1 MVPALLLNL
10 LEGEYM
16 KVIRRDE
23 PPVEDRTSAAIF
35 VGGRVTGHSIV
46 GSDMND
52 YYNFTSVSFEPGART
67 KFHAHTSDQVLYVT
81 EGSGIVADESGQV
94 EINPGDAAY
103 IPAGERHW
111 HGAGPDSALTHISLQ
126 SADSTTEILE

>member
-1 MVPALLLNL
+1 
-10 LEGEYM
+10 
-16 KVIRRDE
+16 
-23 PPVEDRTSAAIF
+23 
-35 VGGRVTGHSIV
+35 
-46 GSDMND
+46 MND

-81 EGSGIVADESGQV
+81 EGSGIVADESGEV